1 MVKYKN
7 TNIRKDEVRMKKRV
21 YFDKCGEMK
30 FISHLDLLRFF
41 ERLFNKSEIPVK
53 YSEGFHPRPKMSFGS
68 PISLGT
74 EAYNEIMDFE
84 TDAEISNEE
93 VVKRLN
99 ESGVLGFKVHKV
111 EEVPRKSSIMEEFT
125 NMLYEVEGSSSDMD
139 KLEELFNRDEI
150 LEVREKK
157 GKVVT
162 RNLKERLKSFS
173 REGDKISMEII
184 NTSPNSYLEMVG
196 IEQQNVK
203 IKRLGYKTNN

>member
-1 MVKYKN
+1 
-7 TNIRKDEVRMKKRV
+7 MKKRV
-21 YFDKCGEMK
+21 YFDKYGEMK

-41 ERLFNKSEIPVK
+41 ERLFNKAEIPVK

-99 ESGVLGFKVHKV
+99 ESAVLGFKVHKV

-125 NMLYEVEGSSSDMD
+125 NMLYTVEGSQEDMD

-157 GKVVT
+157 GKIVT
-162 RNLKERLKSFS
+162 RNLKERLKTFS
-173 REGDKISMEII
+173 REGNKIFMEII

-196 IEQQNVK
+196 IEQQDVQ
-203 IKRLGYKTNN
+203 IKRLGYKINN

>member
-1 MVKYKN
+1 
-7 TNIRKDEVRMKKRV
+7 MKKRV
-21 YFDKCGEMK
+21 YFDKYGEMK

-41 ERLFNKSEIPVK
+41 ERLFNKAEIPVK

-99 ESGVLGFKVHKV
+99 ESPVLGFKVHKV

-125 NMLYEVEGSSSDMD
+125 NMLYTVEGSQEDMD

-157 GKVVT
+157 GKTVT
-162 RNLKERLKSFS
+162 RNLKERLKTFS
-173 REGDKISMEII
+173 REGNKISMEII

-196 IEQQNVK
+196 IEQQDVQ
-203 IKRLGYKTNN
+203 IKRLGYKINN

>member
-1 MVKYKN
+1 
-7 TNIRKDEVRMKKRV
+7 MKKRV
-21 YFDKCGEMK
+21 YFDKYGEMK

-41 ERLFNKSEIPVK
+41 ERLFNKAEIPVK

-99 ESGVLGFKVHKV
+99 ESPVLGFKVHKV

-125 NMLYEVEGSSSDMD
+125 NMLYTVEGSQEDMD
-139 KLEELFNRDEI
+139 KLEKLFNRDEI

-157 GKVVT
+157 GKTVT
-162 RNLKERLKSFS
+162 RNLKERLKTFS
-173 REGDKISMEII
+173 REGNKISMEII
-184 NTSPNSYLEMVG
+184 NTSPNSYLEMIG
-196 IEQQNVK
+196 IEQQNVQ
-203 IKRLGYKTNN
+203 IKRLGYKINN

>member
-1 MVKYKN
+1 
-7 TNIRKDEVRMKKRV
+7 MKKRV
-21 YFDKCGEMK
+21 YFDKYGEMK

-41 ERLFNKSEIPVK
+41 ERLFNKAEIPVK

-99 ESGVLGFKVHKV
+99 ESPVLGFKVHKV

-125 NMLYEVEGSSSDMD
+125 NMLYTVEGSQEDQEDMD
-139 KLEELFNRDEI
+139 KLEKLFNRNEI

-157 GKVVT
+157 GKTVT
-162 RNLKERLKSFS
+162 RNLKERLKTFS
-173 REGDKISMEII
+173 REGNKISMEII

-196 IEQQNVK
+196 IEQQNVQ
-203 IKRLGYKTNN
+203 IKRLGYKINN

>member
-1 MVKYKN
+1 
-7 TNIRKDEVRMKKRV
+7 MKKRV
-21 YFDKCGEMK
+21 YFDKYEEMK

-41 ERLFNKSEIPVK
+41 ERLFNKAEIPVK

-99 ESGVLGFKVHKV
+99 ESPVLGFKVHKV

-125 NMLYEVEGSSSDMD
+125 NMLYTVEGSQEDMD
-139 KLEELFNRDEI
+139 KLEKLFNRNEI

-157 GKVVT
+157 GKTVT
-162 RNLKERLKSFS
+162 RNLKERLKTFS
-173 REGDKISMEII
+173 REGNKISMEII

-196 IEQQNVK
+196 IEQQNVQ
-203 IKRLGYKTNN
+203 IKRLGYKINN

>member
-1 MVKYKN
+1 
-7 TNIRKDEVRMKKRV
+7 MKKRV
-21 YFDKCGEMK
+21 YFDKYGEMK

-41 ERLFNKSEIPVK
+41 ERLFNKAEIPVK

-99 ESGVLGFKVHKV
+99 VSPVLGFKVHKV

-125 NMLYEVEGSSSDMD
+125 NMLYTVEGSQEDMD
-139 KLEELFNRDEI
+139 KLEKLFNRNEI

-157 GKVVT
+157 GKTVT
-162 RNLKERLKSFS
+162 RNLKERLKTFS
-173 REGDKISMEII
+173 REGNKISMEII

-196 IEQQNVK
+196 IEQQNVQ
-203 IKRLGYKTNN
+203 IKRLGYKINN

>member
-1 MVKYKN
+1 
-7 TNIRKDEVRMKKRV
+7 MKKRV
-21 YFDKCGEMK
+21 YFDKYGEMK

-41 ERLFNKSEIPVK
+41 ERLFNKAEIPVK

-99 ESGVLGFKVHKV
+99 ESPVLGFKVHKV

-125 NMLYEVEGSSSDMD
+125 NMLYTVEGSQEDMD
-139 KLEELFNRDEI
+139 KLEKLFNRNEI

-157 GKVVT
+157 GKTVT
-162 RNLKERLKSFS
+162 RNLKERLKTFS
-173 REGDKISMEII
+173 REGNKISMEII

-196 IEQQNVK
+196 IEQQDVQ
-203 IKRLGYKTNN
+203 IKRLGYKINN

>member
-1 MVKYKN
+1 
-7 TNIRKDEVRMKKRV
+7 MKKRV
-21 YFDKCGEMK
+21 YFDKYGEMK

-41 ERLFNKSEIPVK
+41 ERLFNKAEIPVK

-99 ESGVLGFKVHKV
+99 ESPVLGFKVHKV

-125 NMLYEVEGSSSDMD
+125 NMLYTVEGSREDMD

-157 GKVVT
+157 GKTVT
-162 RNLKERLKSFS
+162 RNLKERLKTFS
-173 REGDKISMEII
+173 REGNKISMEII

-196 IEQQNVK
+196 IEQQNVQ
-203 IKRLGYKTNN
+203 IKRLGYKINN

>member
-1 MVKYKN
+1 
-7 TNIRKDEVRMKKRV
+7 MKKRV
-21 YFDKCGEMK
+21 YFDKYGEMK

-41 ERLFNKSEIPVK
+41 ERLFNKAEIPVK

-84 TDAEISNEE
+84 TDVEISNEE

-99 ESGVLGFKVHKV
+99 ESPVLGFKVHKV

-125 NMLYEVEGSSSDMD
+125 NMLYTVEGSQEDMD
-139 KLEELFNRDEI
+139 KLEKLFNRNEI

-157 GKVVT
+157 GKIVT
-162 RNLKERLKSFS
+162 RNLKERLKTFS
-173 REGDKISMEII
+173 REGNKISTEII
-184 NTSPNSYLEMVG
+184 NTSPNSYLEMLG
-196 IEQQNVK
+196 IEQQDVQ
-203 IKRLGYKTNN
+203 IKRLGYKINN

>member
-1 MVKYKN
+1 
-7 TNIRKDEVRMKKRV
+7 MKKRV
-21 YFDKCGEMK
+21 YFDKDGEMK

-41 ERLFNKSEIPVK
+41 ERLFNKAEIPVK

-84 TDAEISNEE
+84 TDVEISNEE

-99 ESGVLGFKVHKV
+99 ESAVLGFKVNKV

-125 NMLYEVEGSSSDMD
+125 NMLYTVEGSQEDMD
-139 KLEELFNRDEI
+139 KLEELFNRNEI

-157 GKVVT
+157 GKIVT
-162 RNLKERLKSFS
+162 RNLKERLKTFS
-173 REGDKISMEII
+173 REGNKISTEII
-184 NTSPNSYLEMVG
+184 NTSPNSYLEMLG
-196 IEQQNVK
+196 IEQQDVQ
-203 IKRLGYKTNN
+203 IKRLGYKINN

>member
-1 MVKYKN
+1 
-7 TNIRKDEVRMKKRV
+7 MKKRV
-21 YFDKCGEMK
+21 YFDKYGEMK

-41 ERLFNKSEIPVK
+41 ERLFNKAEIPVK
-53 YSEGFHPRPKMSFGS
+53 YSEGFHPRPRMSFGS

-99 ESGVLGFKVHKV
+99 ESAVLGFKVNKV

-125 NMLYEVEGSSSDMD
+125 NMLYTVEGSQEDMD

-157 GKVVT
+157 GKIVT
-162 RNLKERLKSFS
+162 RNLKERLKTFS
-173 REGDKISMEII
+173 REGNKIFMEII

-196 IEQQNVK
+196 IEQQDVQ
-203 IKRLGYKTNN
+203 IKRLGYKINN

>member
-1 MVKYKN
+1 
-7 TNIRKDEVRMKKRV
+7 MKKRV
-21 YFDKCGEMK
+21 YFDKYGEMK

-41 ERLFNKSEIPVK
+41 ERLFNKAEIPVK

-99 ESGVLGFKVHKV
+99 ESPVLGFKVHKV

-125 NMLYEVEGSSSDMD
+125 NMFYTVEGSQEDMD
-139 KLEELFNRDEI
+139 KLEKLFNRNEI

-157 GKVVT
+157 GKTVT
-162 RNLKERLKSFS
+162 RNLKERLKTFS
-173 REGDKISMEII
+173 REGNKISMEII

-196 IEQQNVK
+196 IEQQNVQ
-203 IKRLGYKTNN
+203 IKRLGYKINN

>member
-1 MVKYKN
+1 
-7 TNIRKDEVRMKKRV
+7 MKKRV
-21 YFDKCGEMK
+21 YFDKYGEMK

-41 ERLFNKSEIPVK
+41 ERLFNKAEIPVK

-84 TDAEISNEE
+84 TDVEISNEE

-99 ESGVLGFKVHKV
+99 ESPVLGFKVNKV

-125 NMLYEVEGSSSDMD
+125 NMLYTVEGSQEDMD
-139 KLEELFNRDEI
+139 KFEELFNRNEI

-157 GKVVT
+157 GKIVT
-162 RNLKERLKSFS
+162 RNLKERLKTFS
-173 REGDKISMEII
+173 REGNKISMEII
-184 NTSPNSYLEMVG
+184 NTSPNSYLEMLG
-196 IEQQNVK
+196 IEQQDVQ
-203 IKRLGYKTNN
+203 IKRLGYKINN

>member
-1 MVKYKN
+1 
-7 TNIRKDEVRMKKRV
+7 MKKRV
-21 YFDKCGEMK
+21 YFDKYGEMK

-41 ERLFNKSEIPVK
+41 ERLFNKAEIPVK

-99 ESGVLGFKVHKV
+99 ESPVLGFKVHKV

-125 NMLYEVEGSSSDMD
+125 NMLYTVEGSQEDMD
-139 KLEELFNRDEI
+139 KLEKLFNRNEI

-157 GKVVT
+157 GKTVT
-162 RNLKERLKSFS
+162 RNLKERLKTFS
-173 REGDKISMEII
+173 REGNKISMEII

-196 IEQQNVK
+196 IEKQNVQ
-203 IKRLGYKTNN
+203 IKRLGYKINN

>member
-1 MVKYKN
+1 
-7 TNIRKDEVRMKKRV
+7 MKKRV
-21 YFDKCGEMK
+21 YFDKYGEMK

-41 ERLFNKSEIPVK
+41 ERLFNKAEIPVK

-84 TDAEISNEE
+84 TDVEISNEE

-99 ESGVLGFKVHKV
+99 ESAVLGFKVNKV

-125 NMLYEVEGSSSDMD
+125 NMLYTVEGSQEDMD

-157 GKVVT
+157 GKIVT
-162 RNLKERLKSFS
+162 RNLKERLKTFS
-173 REGDKISMEII
+173 REGNKISMEII
-184 NTSPNSYLEMVG
+184 NTSPNSYLEMLG
-196 IEQQNVK
+196 IEQQDVQ
-203 IKRLGYKTNN
+203 IKRLGYKINN

>member
-1 MVKYKN
+1 
-7 TNIRKDEVRMKKRV
+7 MKKRV
-21 YFDKCGEMK
+21 YFDKYGEMK

-41 ERLFNKSEIPVK
+41 ERIFNKAEIPVK
-53 YSEGFHPRPKMSFGS
+53 YSQGFHPRPKMSFGS

-99 ESGVLGFKVHKV
+99 ESAVLGFKVHKV

-125 NMLYEVEGSSSDMD
+125 NMLYTVEGNKDDMD

-150 LEVREKK
+150 LEVKEKK
-157 GKVVT
+157 GKTVT

-173 REGDKISMEII
+173 REGNKISMEII

-196 IEQQNVK
+196 IEQQNVQ
-203 IKRLGYKTNN
+203 IKRLGYKVNN

>member
-1 MVKYKN
+1 
-7 TNIRKDEVRMKKRV
+7 MKKRV
-21 YFDKCGEMK
+21 YFDKYGEMK

-41 ERLFNKSEIPVK
+41 ERLFNKAEIPVK

-99 ESGVLGFKVHKV
+99 ESPVLGFKVHKV

-125 NMLYEVEGSSSDMD
+125 NMLYTVEGSQEDMD
-139 KLEELFNRDEI
+139 KLEKLFNRNEV

-157 GKVVT
+157 GKTVT
-162 RNLKERLKSFS
+162 RNLKERLKTFS
-173 REGDKISMEII
+173 REGNKISMEII

-196 IEQQNVK
+196 IEQQNVQ
-203 IKRLGYKTNN
+203 IKRLGYKINN

>member
-1 MVKYKN
+1 
-7 TNIRKDEVRMKKRV
+7 MKKRV
-21 YFDKCGEMK
+21 YFDKYREMK

-41 ERLFNKSEIPVK
+41 ERLFNKAEIPVK

-99 ESGVLGFKVHKV
+99 ESPVLGFKVHKV

-125 NMLYEVEGSSSDMD
+125 NMLYTVEGSQEDMD
-139 KLEELFNRDEI
+139 KLEKLFNRNEI

-157 GKVVT
+157 GKTVT
-162 RNLKERLKSFS
+162 RNLKERLKTFS
-173 REGDKISMEII
+173 REGNKISMEII

-196 IEQQNVK
+196 IEQQNVQ
-203 IKRLGYKTNN
+203 IKRLGYKINN

>member
-1 MVKYKN
+1 
-7 TNIRKDEVRMKKRV
+7 MKKRV
-21 YFDKCGEMK
+21 YFDKYGEMK

-41 ERLFNKSEIPVK
+41 ERLFNKAEIPVK

-84 TDAEISNEE
+84 TDVEISNEE

-99 ESGVLGFKVHKV
+99 ESAVLGFKVNKV

-125 NMLYEVEGSSSDMD
+125 NMLYTVEGSQEDMD
-139 KLEELFNRDEI
+139 KLEELFNRNEI

-157 GKVVT
+157 GKIVT
-162 RNLKERLKSFS
+162 RNLKERLKTFS
-173 REGDKISMEII
+173 REGNKISTEII
-184 NTSPNSYLEMVG
+184 NTSPNSYLEMLG
-196 IEQQNVK
+196 IEQQDVQ
-203 IKRLGYKTNN
+203 IKRLGYKINN

>member
-1 MVKYKN
+1 
-7 TNIRKDEVRMKKRV
+7 MKKRV
-21 YFDKCGEMK
+21 YFDKYGEMK

-41 ERLFNKSEIPVK
+41 ERLFNKAEIPVK

-99 ESGVLGFKVHKV
+99 ESPVLGFKVHKV

-125 NMLYEVEGSSSDMD
+125 NMLYTVEGSQEDMD
-139 KLEELFNRDEI
+139 KLEELFNRNEI

-157 GKVVT
+157 GKIVT
-162 RNLKERLKSFS
+162 RNLKERLKTFS
-173 REGDKISMEII
+173 REGNKISMEII
-184 NTSPNSYLEMVG
+184 NTSPNSYLEMLG
-196 IEQQNVK
+196 IEQQDVQ
-203 IKRLGYKTNN
+203 IKRLGYKINN

>member
-1 MVKYKN
+1 
-7 TNIRKDEVRMKKRV
+7 MKKRV

-93 VVKRLN
+93 VEKRLN
-99 ESGVLGFKVHKV
+99 ENAVLGFKVHKV

-125 NMLYEVEGSSSDMD
+125 NMLYEVEGSKSDMD
-139 KLEELFNRDEI
+139 KLEELFNQEEI

-157 GKVVT
+157 GKTVT

-173 REGDKISMEII
+173 REGNKISMEII

-196 IEQQNVK
+196 VEQQNVQ
-203 IKRLGYKTNN
+203 IKRLGYKINN

>member
-1 MVKYKN
+1 
-7 TNIRKDEVRMKKRV
+7 MKKRV
-21 YFDKCGEMK
+21 YFDKYGEMK

-41 ERLFNKSEIPVK
+41 ERLFNKAEIPVK

-99 ESGVLGFKVHKV
+99 ESAVLGFKVNKV

-125 NMLYEVEGSSSDMD
+125 NMLYTVEGSQEDMD
-139 KLEELFNRDEI
+139 KLEELFNRNEI

-157 GKVVT
+157 GKIVT
-162 RNLKERLKSFS
+162 RNLKERLKTFS
-173 REGDKISMEII
+173 REGNKISMEII
-184 NTSPNSYLEMVG
+184 NTSPNSYLEMLG
-196 IEQQNVK
+196 IEQQDVQ
-203 IKRLGYKTNN
+203 IKRLGYKINN

>member
-1 MVKYKN
+1 
-7 TNIRKDEVRMKKRV
+7 MKKRV
-21 YFDKCGEMK
+21 YFDKYGEMK

-41 ERLFNKSEIPVK
+41 ERLFNKAEIPVK

-84 TDAEISNEE
+84 TDTEISNEE
-93 VVKRLN
+93 VIKRLN
-99 ESGVLGFKVHKV
+99 EGGVLGFKVHKV

-125 NMLYEVEGSSSDMD
+125 NMLYTVEGSKEDMD

-157 GKVVT
+157 GKTVT
-162 RNLKERLKSFS
+162 RNLKERLKTFS
-173 REGDKISMEII
+173 REGNKISMEIV

-196 IEQQNVK
+196 VEQQDVQ
-203 IKRLGYKTNN
+203 IKRLGYKINN

>member
-1 MVKYKN
+1 
-7 TNIRKDEVRMKKRV
+7 MKKRV
-21 YFDKCGEMK
+21 YFDKYGEMK

-41 ERLFNKSEIPVK
+41 ERLFNKAEIPVK

-84 TDAEISNEE
+84 IDAEISNEE

-99 ESGVLGFKVHKV
+99 ESPVLGFKVHKV

-125 NMLYEVEGSSSDMD
+125 NMLYTVEGSQEDMD
-139 KLEELFNRDEI
+139 KLEKLFNRNEI

-157 GKVVT
+157 GKTVT
-162 RNLKERLKSFS
+162 RNLKERLKTFS
-173 REGDKISMEII
+173 REGNKISMEII

-196 IEQQNVK
+196 IEQQNVQ
-203 IKRLGYKTNN
+203 IKRLGYKINN